1 MSIPANSLEEGG
13 TAMTTSRYHFLRLGS
28 ALALV
33 MLAVGGV
40 QAQTSPVAGVCT
52 AGDCRT
58 QIRGKALDNSA
69 SSALATGENTER
81 ETPADARNVPFSIS
95 IDGEAVEKSA
105 AGGDSPKKP
114 VDGQRKTDI
123 DLAEVDIQVKFDGL
137 EAKPLLNVSTMPI
150 KRGYRAGETIEFLA
164 TSNYPAFIDRAEIRI
179 YPTESGDAAT
189 SVAVVPVKV
198 NDEAAWT
205 MPAEV
210 EGDPEFSYVLRVYD
224 AKGRYDETVPL
235 TIVRTT
241 RDFAPDAKEAAIAP
255 GMGEDRTAL
264 RNIQINGGAVTV
276 YGRNVPEGHRVAA
289 LGENI
294 PLDGER
300 AFVVQRILPPG
311 DHEVDVAVEGMS
323 RASALD
329 FNRQINIP
337 DNDWFYVALA
347 DLTVG
352 KRMGDAD
359 IESVRPGEYDDIY
372 TNGRL
377 AFYVKGK
384 IKGKYLLTAAGDTGE
399 DKIENMFRG
408 LDAKDPRQLLRR
420 LDPDDYYPVYGDDS
434 TMVEDAPTSGKFFV
448 RLERGDSHVMWGN
461 YKTRI
466 TGTEFMRSDRALY
479 GASAVHRS
487 EATTSFGERKS
498 EVTLYAAQPDTLP
511 QRDEF
516 LGTGGSA
523 YFLKRQDINVG
534 SETVTVEIRD
544 SVSGRIV
551 ERRTLV
557 YGDDYSFDYMQGV
570 MILKRPLASSTGT
583 DGPVRDGALGGNRVY
598 LVAQYE
604 YTPVATDVDGYVYG
618 GRGQQW
624 LNDKV
629 RVGVTGMSETTGEAD
644 QRAYGADIQL
654 RHSEKTFLEAE
665 VSHSK
670 GPGFGTTRSYD
681 GGLTITDVPGSGHR
695 DLAAN
700 AWRMRGQVDLE
711 DIAKGGVKGTIGGYY
726 QEKRA
731 GFATLSEQVDVDQR
745 IWGAHADLELNDR
758 TGLDLT
764 YDDFSD
770 DDGKSER
777 EGTASLSYQFDEY
790 WKASFGVSY
799 TDVMSP
805 KAIASGK
812 RGDNGSRLDA
822 GVRLE
827 YEPNDDWKA
836 YVFGQGTLGR
846 SGDIRRNDRAG
857 VGGESKLTDKVGVTG
872 EISYGTGGVDALA
885 AVTYDPTADDHYYVG
900 YRLDPDRAVDL
911 DRSYDLVGTDRGAI
925 VGGTRR
931 KLGETASAYAENSYD
946 MFGKRQSLTQT
957 YGVVYTPDALWTVD
971 TGLEVGMVRD
981 RTIDP
986 TTNKE
991 RSDFERKAAS
1001 LSVGYNDEEAGITAR
1016 VRGEARF
1023 DDSEDGSRDARS
1035 YLFATGLSWKTS
1047 QDWRLIANVDA
1058 VLSDSSAG
1066 AFHDGDYVEASFGYA
1081 YRPVDNDK
1089 LNALFKYTWLY
1100 DLPGV
1105 DQVGVNGDLFSPK
1118 QRSHILSAD
1127 LIYDLFPWLS
1137 VGGKYGFRIGDVQQR
1152 VTDGSETFSDWQ
1164 RSSAHLAILRAD
1176 LHIVKEWDLLLE
1188 GRMLYMPS
1196 AETTDYGLLAAVY
1209 RHVGDNFK
1217 VGVGYNFGVFSD
1229 DLRDLTLDDKGAFL
1243 NVVGKF

>member
-1 MSIPANSLEEGG
+1 MSPVVTASLMPITAGFRGARLLLAG
-13 TAMTTSRYHFLRLGS
+13 T
-28 ALALV
+28 ALAL
-33 MLAVGGV
+33 LASTGL
-40 QAQTSPVAGVCT
+40 VA
-52 AGDCRT
+52 ASGD
-58 QIRGKALDNSA
+58 I
-69 SSALATGENTER
+69 
-81 ETPADARNVPFSIS
+81 PFAIS
-95 IDGEAVEKSA
+95 VDGEPVIE
-105 AGGDSPKKP
+105 GVKP
-114 VDGQRKTDI
+114 TLDDVARKTDV

-137 EAKPLLNVSTMPI
+137 EAKPILNVSTMPI
-150 KRGYRAGETIEFLA
+150 RRSYRAGETIDFLA
-164 TSNYPAFIDRAEIRI
+164 TSNYPAFIDHAEIRI
-179 YPTESGDAAT
+179 YPAEGGDAAAP
-189 SVAVVPVKV
+189 VAVVAVNV
-198 NDEAAWT
+198 NDRAAWT
-205 MPAEV
+205 MPAEI
-210 EGDPEFSYVLRVYD
+210 EGEPEFNYVLRVYD

-241 RDFAPDAKEAAIAP
+241 REYAPAAENEAVAP

-264 RNIQINGGAVTV
+264 RNIQVNGGAVTV
-276 YGRNVPEGHRVAA
+276 YGRNVPEGHRVSA
-289 LGENI
+289 LGEAI
-294 PLDGER
+294 PLDEDR

-311 DHEVDVAVEGMS
+311 DHEVDVAVQGLS
-323 RASALD
+323 KASALD
-329 FNRQINIP
+329 FNRRINIP

-352 KRMGDAD
+352 KRMGDSD
-359 IESVRPGEYDDIY
+359 IEAVRPGEYDDIY

-384 IKGKYLLTAAGDTGE
+384 IKGKYLLTAAADTGE

-420 LDPDDYYPVYGDDS
+420 LDPDDFYPVYGDDS
-434 TMVEDAPTSGKFFV
+434 TMVEDAPTNGKFFV

-479 GASAVHRS
+479 GASAVRRS
-487 EATTSFGERKS
+487 QETTSFGERRS

-523 YFLKRQDINVG
+523 YFLKRQDITVG

-544 SVSGRIV
+544 TVSRRVV

-557 YGDDYSFDYMQGV
+557 YGDDYAFDYMQGV

-583 DGPVRDGALGGNRVY
+583 DGPVRNGALGGNKVY

-604 YTPVATDVDGYVYG
+604 YTPVATDVDGYVFG

-670 GPGFGTTRSYD
+670 GPGFATARSYD
-681 GGLTITDVPGSGHR
+681 GGLTMSEVGSAGHR
-695 DLAAN
+695 DQAAN
-700 AWRMRGQVDLE
+700 AWRVRGQLDLE
-711 DIAKGGVKGTIGGYY
+711 DIAGIGAKGGPRGTVGGYY
-726 QEKRA
+726 QQMQA
-731 GFATLSEQVDVDQR
+731 GFATLSEQVLVDQR
-745 IWGAHADLELNDR
+745 IWGAHADLELTDK
-758 TGLDLT
+758 TGLKLV
-764 YDDFSD
+764 YDDFED
-770 DDGKSER
+770 DDGQTKG
-777 EGTASLSYQFDEY
+777 EGNASVSYQFNEY
-790 WKASFGVSY
+790 WKASFGLGY
-799 TDVMSP
+799 TELMSP
-805 KAIASGK
+805 RAISAGK
-812 RGDNGSRLDA
+812 RGYDGSRLDA

-827 YEPNDDWKA
+827 YQPNDDWNA

-846 SGDIRRNDRAG
+846 SGDIRRNDRGG
-857 VGGESKLTDKVGVTG
+857 VGGEMKLTDKVGVTG
-872 EISYGTGGVDALA
+872 EVSYGTGGLGALA

-900 YRLDPDRAVDL
+900 YRLDPDRAFDL
-911 DRSYDLVGTDRGAI
+911 DRSYDLIGTDRGAI

-931 KLGETASAYAENSYD
+931 KLGDTVSAYAENSFD
-946 MFGKRQSLTQT
+946 MFGRRQSLTQT
-957 YGVVYTPDALWTVD
+957 YGVVYTPDAVWTVD
-971 TGLEVGMVRD
+971 AGFEAGSVSD
-981 RTIDP
+981 DTIDP
-986 TTNKE
+986 ATSLE
-991 RSDFERKAAS
+991 RADFERKAAS
-1001 LSVGYNDEEAGITAR
+1001 LSVGYNDEEAGIAAR
-1016 VRGEARF
+1016 IRGEARF
-1023 DDSEDGSRDARS
+1023 DESEDGNRDARS

-1058 VLSDSSAG
+1058 VLSDSNAG
-1066 AFHDGDYVEASFGYA
+1066 AFHDGDYVEASLGYA

-1100 DLPGV
+1100 DLPGI
-1105 DQVGVNGDLFSPK
+1105 DQVGINGSLASPK

-1137 VGGKYGFRIGDVQQR
+1137 VGAKYGFRIGDVQQR
-1152 VTDGSETFSDWQ
+1152 LTDGSESFTDWE
-1164 RSSAHLAILRAD
+1164 RSSAHLGILRAD
-1176 LHIVKEWDLLLE
+1176 LHIVSEWDLLLE
-1188 GRMLYMPS
+1188 GRVLHMPS
-1196 AETTDYGLLAAVY
+1196 ADTTDYGVLAAVY
-1209 RHVGDNFK
+1209 RHVGKNVK
-1217 VGVGYNFGVFSD
+1217 IGVGYNFGVFSD
-1229 DLRDLTLDDKGAFL
+1229 DLRDLTLDDKGVFL
-1243 NVVGKF
+1243 NVVGKL